1 MQGFYVMRPIRTP
14 PRKNRPQSLESTLG
28 DLAAQARD
36 QVALADLL
44 REALQPGLR
53 EGFAGSNLDPGGT
66 LTVFASA
73 PEWAARL
80 RYEAGNMELAAGNG
94 GWPVKRV
101 RIKSAP

>member
-1 MQGFYVMRPIRTP
+1 MRPIRTP
-14 PRKNRPQSLESTLG
+14 PRKSRPETLQSTLG
-28 DLAAQARD
+28 ELSERARE

-53 EGFAGSNLDPGGT
+53 EGFAGSDLDPGGT
-66 LTVFASA
+66 LTVFAAA

-80 RYEAGNMELAAGNG
+80 RFEAGPLERAAGSG

>member
-1 MQGFYVMRPIRTP
+1 MRPIRTP
-14 PRKNRPQSLESTLG
+14 PRKSRPETLEAALG
-28 DLAAQARD
+28 DLAEQARD

-44 REALQPGLR
+44 RESLQPGLR

-66 LTVFASA
+66 LTVFAAA

-80 RYEAGNMELAAGNG
+80 RFEARNMERTAGNG

-101 RIKSAP
+101 RIRLAL